1 MIIQRT
7 EKPVLSGK
15 NWNDSIRYIND
26 NKAYTVREIAL
37 LIFNGGAITLSQIA
51 QLKTEVRGD
60 YDIME

>member
-1 MIIQRT
+1 MINRGT